1 MNPFSI
7 FPSLSDLEESVKQFF
22 ECDEKIK
29 NLQSQLIEIETEM
42 FFCKQ
47 IAKAFQIPDSSNPFD
62 VN

>member
-1 MNPFSI
+1 MNLT
-7 FPSLSDLEESVKQFF
+7 FPNVAELEESVKHFF

-29 NLQSQLIEIETEM
+29 NLQSQLLEIENEM

-47 IAKAFQIPDSSNPFD
+47 LAKAFQLLDSSNPFD